1 MLCGP
6 CSWSGLVRVFL
17 ISLGDHL
24 ENFEVEECF
33 QRECLGETLSGKEA
47 KGVFI
52 FLTKSVR
59 SQQSVRS
66 WWGFLDRRFN
76 RGDYEATSRL
86 VHNSNPYWTW
96 HVCPIEQFSTQS
108 YTSSLRPLL
117 HMLAFGILGSENL
130 VALCNKLEMDGRR
143 TSKSNNKYHC
153 SVTIHFKFIT
163 KCDSL
168 FYFKMRWSF
177 ITKYDSFFI
186 TKCYK
191 CYNYKVRQIY

>member
-33 QRECLGETLSGKEA
+33 QRECLGETLSGKET

-66 WWGFLDRRFN
+66 WWGFLDRSFN

-86 VHNSNPYWTW
+86 LHNSNPYWTW
-96 HVCPIEQFSTQS
+96 HVCPNGLFSTQS
-108 YTSSLRPLL
+108 YTSSLRPVP
-117 HMLAFGILGSENL
+117 HMLAFGKEDAEQEQTSTKVICKIRIRPLWEKKIISSLG
-130 VALCNKLEMDGRR
+130 
-143 TSKSNNKYHC
+143 
-153 SVTIHFKFIT
+153 
-163 KCDSL
+163 
-168 FYFKMRWSF
+168 
-177 ITKYDSFFI
+177 
-186 TKCYK
+186 
-191 CYNYKVRQIY
+191 